1 MFFYFILFY
10 VFCFQDSAQG
20 RWISKGEATRT
31 MESVLVP
38 TWGSPFFKLME
49 CPVINE
55 MSRFLYLP
63 QEPRDGQLALQ
74 DGQLSLQDGQLSLQ
88 DGQLAQ
94 ELQDGQLAQEHQDGQ
109 LALEDGELA
118 PISPLFDGR
127 SSSSTVV
134 NVESRGLTTDDLPVP
149 IPVVPNDPDDVP
161 DEWAVLHFV

>member
-1 MFFYFILFY
+1 
-10 VFCFQDSAQG
+10 
-20 RWISKGEATRT
+20 

-38 TWGSPFFKLME
+38 TWGSPFFKLIA

-74 DGQLSLQDGQLSLQ
+74 DGQLAQEHQDGRQLALQDGQLALQ

-109 LALEDGELA
+109 LALQDGELA

-134 NVESRGLTTDDLPVP
+134 NVESRGLTTDDLPAP